1 MELFGSQLAIYI
13 YNCEVE
19 VDDIVECI
27 EIYLEKHFNLIIDDK
42 SHIYVTIFKIL
53 KIANRLLELY

>member
-19 VDDIVECI
+19 VDDIVECL
-27 EIYLEKHFNLIIDDK
+27 EIYLEKHFNLIIDDR
-42 SHIYVTIFKIL
+42 SHIYVFNWFKI
-53 KIANRLLELY
+53 KDSE